1 MTPSKFSIERVRS
14 ETASAETLRVLLINL
29 TTSALRNF
37 LVRIES
43 DLLFPVS
50 NEVILLMSTL
60 LLYTIEHLL
69 LLFLLVVGGQV
80 LTD

>member
-60 LLYTIEHLL
+60 LLHTIEHLL
-69 LLFLLVVGGQV
+69 LLLLLVVGGQV